1 MPWSNHVW
9 CLCYGYCHCHPGTMS
24 SLSIQRTAALTT
36 SIIHPSTNSSAGP
49 TYVPKHVCRL
59 RWSDVKGDKG
69 RGHLKARYLVSRPQL
84 WRASL
89 SSPIAY
95 CKDNPSQ
102 SSDGARRDIKD
113 SYQVWLNLADAAP
126 RARHV
131 LRPPVGCLVL
141 PSIIKTAYWPR
152 KRVAFSLLFFSISG
166 QRCLCSATEREF
178 HSVSLSVESIVQSL
192 ICRRD
197 FLPFLVQ
204 QGNSRRKLHERQS
217 TVITPSATGWRDNS
231 VY

>member
-1 MPWSNHVW
+1 MTLTHRYQKHTCEQIYIYTGAN
-9 CLCYGYCHCHPGTMS
+9 LKILITINQMYGMKQS
-24 SLSIQRTAALTT
+24 SLMSLLCLLPLSSWIYVIPPPQRAATLTT

-152 KRVAFSLLFFSISG
+152 KRVAFSLLFFPSVDKDV
-166 QRCLCSATEREF
+166 SA
-178 HSVSLSVESIVQSL
+178 
-192 ICRRD
+192 
-197 FLPFLVQ
+197 VQ
-204 QGNSRRKLHERQS
+204 QKESF
-217 TVITPSATGWRDNS
+217 TPFHYLLNRLFK
-231 VY
+231 V